1 MLIFAWYLPFMDRKR
16 TKNYKPFNLK
26 IMKTGIKFLT
36 AAVVGLAA
44 VACSSPK
51 KMAEQAENVVVKS
64 DPAVLEVVAGKI
76 EANVTVTYPEKYFHP
91 KAILEVTPVIV
102 YEGGEAK
109 MDPYYFQGEKVKDN
123 YEVVS
128 ADGATVTKPV
138 SFAYAPG
145 MEKCYLEL
153 RGVVKFGDKST
164 ELPTKKVADGANT
177 TYMLVYKNGKV
188 DYKADAYQEII
199 KQTAEGQVLYTINS
213 SVVRNSQ
220 LKGESVKNFLAALA
234 EIQANERKEL
244 VSTDVVAYASPDGGE
259 ELNAKLSDKRS
270 ETAEKAFT
278 KITKDEELDAPV
290 NVKSIGQDW
299 EGFQELVAESDIED
313 KDLIIRVLSMYSD
326 PAVREQEIKNMSAV
340 YKELAKEILPE
351 LRRARFIANVEYT
364 NYTSEELLQLIND
377 NIDVLDEEALLRAA
391 TLVKD
396 LKGKVTVYEKAVEK
410 YSSARAQYNIAA
422 AYLNAGKTA
431 EGKAALAKVA
441 EKDADWQ
448 NAMGVVALQ
457 EGNLADAAKYFAAA
471 GNATAKE
478 NLAVVDILNGKYAD
492 AAAKLAGVEKG
503 FNKALA
509 LVLTDDLAGASK
521 AISCDCPKSAYL
533 KAVIAA
539 RQGNAEQVKANLEK
553 AGKDKDLAARAAKDI
568 EFVQF
573 Q

>member
-1 MLIFAWYLPFMDRKR
+1 
-16 TKNYKPFNLK
+16 
-26 IMKTGIKFLT
+26 MKKGIKFLT
-36 AAVVGLAA
+36 AALVGVAA

-76 EANVTVTYPEKYFHP
+76 DANVTVTYPEKYFHP

-123 YEVVS
+123 YEVVP
-128 ADGATVTKPV
+128 AEGATVTKPV
-138 SFAYAPG
+138 SFTYAPG

-153 RGVVKFGDKST
+153 RAVVKFGDKTT

-177 TYMLVYKNGKV
+177 TYMLVCKNGKV

-213 SVVRNSQ
+213 STVRNSQ
-220 LKGESVKNFLAALA
+220 LNGESVKNFLAALD
-234 EIQANERKEL
+234 EIQGNERKEL
-244 VSTDVVAYASPDGGE
+244 VSTDIVAYASPDGGQK
-259 ELNAKLSDKRS
+259 LNAKLSDKRS
-270 ETAEKAFT
+270 QTAEKAFN
-278 KITKDEELDAPV
+278 KITKDEELSAPV

-299 EGFQELVAESDIED
+299 EGFQELVSESDIED

-340 YKELAKEILPE
+340 YKELAKEVLPE

-396 LKGKVTVYEKAVEK
+396 LDNKVAVYEKAVEK
-410 YSSARAQYNIAA
+410 YNSARAQYNIAA
-422 AYLNAGKTA
+422 AYLNAGETA
-431 EGKAALAKVA
+431 KGKAALAKVA

-457 EGNLADAAKYFAAA
+457 ENNIADAAKYFAKA
-471 GNATAKE
+471 NNETAKQ

-492 AAAKLAGVEKG
+492 AAAKLADAKCL
-503 FNKALA
+503 NKALA
-509 LVLTDDLAGASK
+509 LILTNDLKGASD
-521 AISCDCPKSAYL
+521 AICCDCPKAAYL
-533 KAVIAA
+533 KAIIAA
-539 RQGNAEQVKANLEK
+539 RQGNADAVKANLEK
-553 AGKDKDLAARAAKDI
+553 AGKDKALAARAAKDI

-573 Q
+573 R